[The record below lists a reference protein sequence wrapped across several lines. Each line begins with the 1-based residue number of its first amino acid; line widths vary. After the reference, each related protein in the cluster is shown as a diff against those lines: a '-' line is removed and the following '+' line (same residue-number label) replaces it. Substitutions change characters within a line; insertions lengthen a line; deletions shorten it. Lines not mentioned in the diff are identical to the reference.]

1 MCVCICIIP
10 ILIYLSI
17 FLSIFQV
24 SCKEIKWIP
33 FYSSFML
40 TWYSWSPVYEF
51 WKRTGRFSDLHWT
64 LYLCSLRIS
73 MEHFCIITSSNYLI
87 FLKKILKNRLLD
99 NSPLKKIKQIQTIIF
114 VFCPD
119 VTAIYGTIWHTAS
132 SK

>member
-10 ILIYLSI
+10 VLIYLPI

-33 FYSSFML
+33 IYSSFML

-51 WKRTGRFSDLHWT
+51 WKSTGRFSDLHWT
-64 LYLCSLRIS
+64 IYLCSLSIF
-73 MEHFCIITSSNYLI
+73 MEHFCIITSSSYLI
-87 FLKKILKNRLLD
+87 FLKNRLLD
-99 NSPLKKIKQIQTIIF
+99 NSPLKKFKQIQTIIF

-119 VTAIYGTIWHTAS
+119 VIAIYGTIWHTATT
-132 SK
+132 K